1 MRLGSLLCLEI
12 TACLWG
18 TSRGTGQ
25 VFRGTSW
32 GPSQAGRGSGGV
44 AGSGESRA
52 FSENRWELMKL
63 QRVTSPLL
71 LFYFPAKWCWE
82 SAYVCYQHL
91 VVSLEVSFFRA
102 ENLFWVLFHC
112 KPSCINS
119 CFSVQEGICHSQAS
133 SRNNSFILNQKRVK
147 NQCFPVA
154 KIWVFSLLIGALKH
168 LIAYWADT
176 MILHYNGVLT
186 CFCCYCS
193 EKNADYFQQLRKRRE
208 KCPGVF
214 SSDKLETDFL

>member
-1 MRLGSLLCLEI
+1 MSGDNSPSVGHIQGHGAGVQGHKLGSLP
-12 TACLWG
+12 
-18 TSRGTGQ
+18 SRTW
-25 VFRGTSW
+25 FR
-32 GPSQAGRGSGGV
+32 GV

-82 SAYVCYQHL
+82 SAYVCYQRL

-119 CFSVQEGICHSQAS
+119 CFSVQEGICRSQAS

-147 NQCFPVA
+147 NQCFPVD

-193 EKNADYFQQLRKRRE
+193 EKNADSFQQLRKRRE